1 MATYPEHEKLK
12 VVTDQVDAC
21 GEFLDWL
28 LGPQRYVIGE
38 YHQHDEACGGNLTT
52 PTCNLSTEFLRPAPV
67 NTRKLLAK
75 FFGIDEEKLEAEK
88 RAMLA
93 DLKRRR

>member
-1 MATYPEHEKLK
+1 MGDYPEHEKLK
-12 VVTDQVDAC
+12 AVTDQIDAC

-28 LGPQRYVIGE
+28 LGPQRYVLGQ
-38 YHQHDEACGGNLTT
+38 YHRHDEDCLVDDG
-52 PTCNLSTEFLRPAPV
+52 CNQSTEFLYPAAT

-75 FFGIDEEKLEAEK
+75 FFDIDETKLDLEK

-93 DLKRRR
+93 ALKRGSAP